1 MTTVKNF
8 GVPVDGEERGGI
20 LMPLLSYRFRIIF
33 PMEALYPEQGLLLT
47 QQVIKCS
54 FNFAKKEFKVKLR
67 QPITKGM
74 LNLVKHISTQ
84 STTIIIEPMNGGNN
98 PLFSIHLF
106 DCKCTDH
113 SFELDYGSSSI
124 AVHSLTFEYS
134 FLNEENP
141 TEWVEDGT
149 KEEIGPG
156 MTPAEAI
163 KKADKKAAK
172 KKK

>member
-8 GVPVDGEERGGI
+8 SVPVNGKERGGI
-20 LMPLLSYRFRIIF
+20 LMPLLSYRFKIIF
-33 PMEALYPEQGLLLT
+33 PIEALYPEQEYLLT

-74 LNLVKHISTQ
+74 LNLVKYIATRSTA
-84 STTIIIEPMNGGNN
+84 IIVEPMNGENN

-124 AVHSLTFEYS
+124 AVHNLTFEYF
-134 FLNEENP
+134 FLKEEDP
-141 TEWVEDGT
+141 TEWVENGT

-163 KKADKKAAK
+163 KKADEKAAK